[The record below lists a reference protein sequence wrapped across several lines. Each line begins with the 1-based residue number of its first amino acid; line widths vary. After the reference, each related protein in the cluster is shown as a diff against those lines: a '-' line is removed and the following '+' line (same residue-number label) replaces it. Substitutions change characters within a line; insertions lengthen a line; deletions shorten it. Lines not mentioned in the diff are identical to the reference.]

1 MTLQILSALIEKL
14 PRELPLYGHSVLNVL
29 ETVLHSHDIAMIEET
44 LQTFETFCSHQ
55 DLAVLAA
62 EQRYATQYESIVQS
76 YAAFASHICRGVGV
90 GSPDRDPRVRC
101 SPRVENVSGST

>member
-29 ETVLHSHDIAMIEET
+29 ETVLNSHDIAMVEET
-44 LQTFETFCSHQ
+44 LQTFETFCRYQ

-62 EQRYATQYESIVQS
+62 EQRYATQYESIVRS
-76 YAAFASHICRGVGV
+76 YAAFASSKVAATSLPLRIEGYQKYGQFGR
-90 GSPDRDPRVRC
+90 SQR
-101 SPRVENVSGST
+101 